1 MRSFCYLL
9 LTPVLFVPGAQ
20 SSTTVP
26 AEWRQSTRVL
36 APDQHVCSG
45 KGGYP
50 YREKSDYVL
59 RELDLRPGD
68 VVVDIGAG
76 DGWWAERMAE
86 RVGPNGVVHAAEVD
100 QKLVDR
106 LLDKYDTPQIKP
118 YLCETDGTGLPEN
131 SCDLAFLSKTYHH
144 LNEKGHVAYL
154 RHLLKVV
161 KPTGRVCIIEKYPAI
176 GGDRKEHA
184 WPPGLLIEQAE
195 EAGWVPV
202 RYELITG
209 THHYIVFL
217 VQKDLF
223 AVAAPETK
231 PAALSGR
238 RPADRRRGNTEE

>member
-1 MRSFCYLL
+1 MPRFCYLL
-9 LTPVLFVPGAQ
+9 LMPALLVTAVQ
-20 SSTTVP
+20 SSTTMP
-26 AEWRQSTRVL
+26 AEPYQSTRVL
-36 APDQHVCSG
+36 SPDQHVCTI

-76 DGWWAERMAE
+76 DGWWTERMAE
-86 RVGPNGVVHAAEVD
+86 LVGPNGMVYAAEVD

-106 LLDKYDTPQIKP
+106 MLDKYDTPQIKP
-118 YLCETDGTGLPEN
+118 YLCETDSTGLPEK

-144 LNEKGHVAYL
+144 LNENGHVAYL
-154 RHLLKVV
+154 RHLRKVV
-161 KPTGRVCIIEKYPAI
+161 KPTGRVCIIEKYPPV
-176 GGDRKEHA
+176 GDDRKHHA

-209 THHYIVFL
+209 THHYMAFF

-223 AVAAPETK
+223 TTAAPHTK
-231 PAALSGR
+231 PAMSS
-238 RPADRRRGNTEE
+238 DE

>member
-1 MRSFCYLL
+1 MRRFCYLL
-9 LTPVLFVPGAQ
+9 LMPALLVTSVQ
-20 SSTTVP
+20 SSTTMP
-26 AEWRQSTRVL
+26 AEWHQSTRVVS
-36 APDQHVCSG
+36 PDQHVCTI

-50 YREKSDYVL
+50 YREKSDYVM

-76 DGWWAERMAE
+76 DGWWTERMAE
-86 RVGPNGVVHAAEVD
+86 LVGPNGKVYAAEVD

-106 LLDKYDTPQIKP
+106 MLDKYDTPQIKP

-144 LNEKGHVAYL
+144 LNEDSHVAYL
-154 RHLLKVV
+154 RHLRKVV
-161 KPTGRVCIIEKYPAI
+161 KLTGRVCIIEKYTAI
-176 GGDRKEHA
+176 RGDRKEHA
-184 WPPGLLIEQAE
+184 WPPDLLIEQAQ

-209 THHYIVFL
+209 TNHYIAFF

-223 AVAAPETK
+223 ATAAPHTK
-231 PAALSGR
+231 PATSS
-238 RPADRRRGNTEE
+238 DE